1 MNEQQLAS
9 VLASFKEDIIKAFDQ
24 RIGIAEESF
33 QHKIELVVEGV
44 QMLGERMDRVET
56 HLERVEEKVDK
67 VSVEIAAHRADTEA
81 HHGVYRVKEE
91 RVP

>member
-44 QMLGERMDRVET
+44 QILGERMDRVET

-67 VSVEIAAHRADTEA
+67 VSVEIAAHRTDTEA
-81 HHGVYRVKEE
+81 HHGVYRVKEG
-91 RVP
+91 